1 LSLILPGDQSLI
13 PISVLTGFL
22 GSGKTTVLNRLVRD
36 PAMYR
41 ALVVINEFGAVG
53 LDHELVA
60 RSTEDLVVE
69 MIGGCL
75 CCTIRGD
82 LLRTLRDAPFRFSRD
97 GKCWF
102 DRLVIETTGLADPA
116 PILHTLMT
124 DHHLQSL
131 YRLDGV
137 ITTVDAATGMATLDA
152 QEESVKQAA
161 VADRMLLTKTDIA
174 TGVDIAALETR
185 LRTLNPAAPIYHV
198 IDGGIE
204 AARLF
209 DAGIYNPAT
218 KSNDVQRWLNAEA
231 YEEPAGGHHRHGHDG
246 GDAHHHDHGHRHD
259 VNRHDDRIR
268 AICLTFDA
276 PLKDVAF
283 DRWLGILTTFKGP
296 DVLRIKGIVNIE
308 GEEKP
313 IVIHGVQHVLYS
325 PVMLDAWPSEDRR
338 TRMIFI
344 VRDMDEADLRG
355 TLMLMTLGLENFAL
369 QGADGIDLS
378 AAPGLIP
385 DRDDAPF
392 LSAAQFVGGVA

>member
-1 LSLILPGDQSLI
+1 MSLLPPGDQSLI
-13 PISVLTGFL
+13 PISLLTGFL
-22 GSGKTTVLNRLVRD
+22 GSGKTTVLNKLVRD
-36 PAMYR
+36 PAMSR

-53 LDHELVA
+53 LDHDLVT

-69 MIGGCL
+69 LMGGCL

-82 LLRTLRDAPFRFSRD
+82 LLRTLRDAPFRFARD

-137 ITTVDAATGMATLDA
+137 IITVDAATGMATLDA

-161 VADRMLLTKTDIA
+161 VADRLLLTKTDIA
-174 TGVDIAALETR
+174 ADVDIRVLEAR
-185 LRTLNPAAPIYHV
+185 LRALNPTAPIIRATNGEV
-198 IDGGIE
+198 E

-209 DAGIYNPAT
+209 DAGIYNPAI

-231 YEEPAGGHHRHGHDG
+231 FEDDHGHHHHGHGHD
-246 GDAHHHDHGHRHD
+246 HHHD

-268 AICLTFDA
+268 AICLTFDT
-276 PLKDVAF
+276 PLNDIAF
-283 DRWLGILTTFKGP
+283 DRWIGVLTAFKGP
-296 DVLRIKGIVNIE
+296 DVLRVKGIVNIA
-308 GEEKP
+308 GLDRP
-313 IVIHGVQHVLYS
+313 LVLHGVQHVLHS

-338 TRMIFI
+338 TRMVFI

-355 TLMLMTLGLENFAL
+355 TLTLMTLGLENFL
-369 QGADGIDLS
+369 LDGVDGIDPGRAS
-378 AAPGLIP
+378 GLIP
-385 DRDDAPF
+385 DRPELTAM
-392 LSAAQFVGGVA
+392 GGYEI